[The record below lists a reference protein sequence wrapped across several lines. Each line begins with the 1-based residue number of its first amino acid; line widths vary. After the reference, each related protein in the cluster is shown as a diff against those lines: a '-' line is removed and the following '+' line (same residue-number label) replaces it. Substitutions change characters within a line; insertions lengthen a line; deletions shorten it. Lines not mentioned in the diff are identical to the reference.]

1 MKKLFYLCCV
11 ILLVN
16 CNSGDDSP
24 QTEDELFEVTTEL
37 IYFEYTPDTGN
48 NTSKLEYQFRFTNP
62 NAVMVTGGARIT
74 INSDGLEST
83 TIGTDDSPCYVIEAN
98 SECIYT
104 FEAESSHDLGIPNS
118 VEFVSAYYN
127 MITD

>member
-1 MKKLFYLCCV
+1 MKKLFYLFCV
-11 ILLVN
+11 MLLVN
-16 CNSGDDSP
+16 CSSSEDSS

-37 IYFEYTPDTGN
+37 IYFEYTSDTGN

-62 NAVMVTGGARIT
+62 NTVAVTGGARIT
-74 INSDGLEST
+74 TNSDGLEST
-83 TIGTDDSPCYVIEAN
+83 TIGTDDSLCYVIEAN

-127 MITD
+127 IISD

>member
-1 MKKLFYLCCV
+1 MKKLLNLFCV
-11 ILLVN
+11 VLLVA
-16 CNSGDDSP
+16 CSSSDDSP
-24 QTEDELFEVTTEL
+24 QTEDELLEVATEL